1 MTSKNMRQLIAP
13 LIQMCAD
20 KLTFL
25 AHDNIL
31 LNQTHRIYT
40 ASVLLPYMPDL
51 VTKVLEDYELFFGE
65 NFISKINDIKAN
77 QQALQD
83 YKSRFKTSLI
93 LERPEKIGRTSATIT
108 TTTTDSH
115 RNFFKRNTSIQ
126 IEITR
131 TRQKI
136 FPQTKNK
143 FQRWK

>member
-1 MTSKNMRQLIAP
+1 
-13 LIQMCAD
+13 
-20 KLTFL
+20 
-25 AHDNIL
+25 
-31 LNQTHRIYT
+31 
-40 ASVLLPYMPDL
+40 MPDL

-93 LERPEKIGRTSATIT
+93 LERPEKIGRTSATT
-108 TTTTDSH
+108 TTTTYSH